1 MVDGFTLIASQHA
14 TPDMMCVVRCLQL
27 PEVYGTIRK
36 VVPVTT
42 TGVDGYMFVGTAKD
56 IILEGSL
63 QSKFRPIVQV
73 SSYSGHRPPSSRSVV
88 QVSSY
93 CGHRP
98 PSSRSVVQ
106 VSSYSGHRPP
116 SSRSVVQVSS
126 YSGHRP
132 PSSRSVVQIS

>member
-1 MVDGFTLIASQHA
+1 
-14 TPDMMCVVRCLQL
+14 MMCVVRCLQL

-73 SSYSGHRPPSSRSVV
+73 SLYSGHRPPSSRSV
-88 QVSSY
+88 Y
-93 CGHRP
+93 TLATAL
-98 PSSRSVVQ
+98 
-106 VSSYSGHRPP
+106 
-116 SSRSVVQVSS
+116 
-126 YSGHRP
+126 
-132 PSSRSVVQIS
+132 VQISP